1 MNLGFCK
8 TRVHIQKK
16 RGTLF
21 YAHPILRGSCKTYP
35 PKKNDLAHAEYVS
48 TNTSRHTISHSQ

>member
-1 MNLGFCK
+1 MNLGFRK
-8 TRVHIQKK
+8 TRVYIPKK

-35 PKKNDLAHAEYVS
+35 PKKNDLAHAEYVC